1 MRKNGFRLSSML
13 SLTVA
18 LCAFGSLA
26 RAQEPASDYT
36 PTSAPPLATT
46 TTPTE
51 TATPAAGAPVGEVER
66 PQTTMDRVDQ
76 DRWTFPNRPLVIT
89 GSAVLVSA
97 YVPAVIAGAVS
108 DDISNKAYYP
118 VAGPWMEIAQ
128 ESNTETWT
136 ALLAIDGVF
145 QGLGALA
152 LVSGF
157 VIPERKTRNWY
168 LIGDNRLM
176 VTPRMTHRSVGVGAF
191 ARF

>member
-1 MRKNGFRLSSML
+1 M
-13 SLTVA
+13 
-18 LCAFGSLA
+18 
-26 RAQEPASDYT
+26 
-36 PTSAPPLATT
+36 
-46 TTPTE
+46 
-51 TATPAAGAPVGEVER
+51 EVE
-66 PQTTMDRVDQ
+66 PTKTTMDRVDQ

-89 GSAVLVSA
+89 GTAVLVSS

-108 DDISNKAYYP
+108 DDISKKAYYP

-128 ESNTETWT
+128 ESNSETWT

-168 LIGDNRLM
+168 LIGSNDVM
-176 VTPRMTHRSVGVGAF
+176 ITPRLSQRSVGLGAF